1 MSVEVIG
8 YFEKLKGTRNKV
20 TREDQT
26 YRSFVSRGFVRNFI
40 SHGTVLSVLLTVWT
54 SLQTTEK
61 RHVYTIQPSVQ
72 PFCVNKLV
80 SQVGPYLTYEGC
92 IQKQRTR
99 RQNVYFVH
107 CNLKQSTLS
116 SGP

>member
-61 RHVYTIQPSVQ
+61 RHVYTIQS
-72 PFCVNKLV
+72 FCVNKLV
-80 SQVGPYLTYEGC
+80 SQVGPYLTHEGC